1 MQQATP
7 VAPTTGILT
16 IVVLVLAAIAIF
28 RSPRKLH
35 TTFYIFGA
43 MLICG
48 LVGTGIGLAFKSPQ
62 GAGALA
68 GIAMQFG
75 GIAASI
81 ERIRR
86 YRTRS

>member
-1 MQQATP
+1 MA
-7 VAPTTGILT
+7 GILT
-16 IVVLVLAAIAIF
+16 IVVLVLAVVAII

-35 TTFYIFGA
+35 TALCIVGA
-43 MLICG
+43 ILICG

-62 GAGALA
+62 GAGALG

-81 ERIRR
+81 ERIRV
-86 YRTRS
+86 YRKSGR